1 MKHVQ
6 PHVRGNPLVLIAEP
20 ISQVRDET
28 HQSGGRRLQR
38 RRCCGEALLLAERR
52 KERHGRWTRRWR
64 CDRTTACCNQ
74 AQPLVI
80 ARASTTPR
88 TPFGPQPSP
97 PPRPAQASF
106 RVSSGFQRRRTT
118 LGHFLLREL
127 EVNRGTGGDPWGAAD
142 GAPPGGRRLHRSCGL
157 RPGGGRGDRGKRAT
171 GSAAGPTACSDAM
184 ESRRGGRCICAAPSC
199 AMVRDRDGRGAGHDA
214 DTAVICAELAAA
226 TCRA

>member
-6 PHVRGNPLVLIAEP
+6 PHVRGNPLMLIAEP
-20 ISQVRDET
+20 TSQVRDET

-74 AQPLVI
+74 APPLVI

-97 PPRPAQASF
+97 PPAQASF
-106 RVSSGFQRRRTT
+106 RADSLLISKDDICTRNLVTSTCGKNGAVGLSSIQASFR
-118 LGHFLLREL
+118 FW
-127 EVNRGTGGDPWGAAD
+127 TGPF
-142 GAPPGGRRLHRSCGL
+142 RF
-157 RPGGGRGDRGKRAT
+157 
-171 GSAAGPTACSDAM
+171 
-184 ESRRGGRCICAAPSC
+184 
-199 AMVRDRDGRGAGHDA
+199 
-214 DTAVICAELAAA
+214 
-226 TCRA
+226 

>member
-20 ISQVRDET
+20 TSQVRNET

-52 KERHGRWTRRWR
+52 KERHGQWTRRWR

-74 AQPLVI
+74 APPLVI

-88 TPFGPQPSP
+88 TPFAPSRVHP
-97 PPRPAQASF
+97 LPSTASERTRSVSLDFKALRCAQAA
-106 RVSSGFQRRRTT
+106 
-118 LGHFLLREL
+118 GHIDLREQAK
-127 EVNRGTGGDPWGAAD
+127 GGDPWGGAD
-142 GAPPGGRRLHRSCGL
+142 GAPKGGRRFHRHC
-157 RPGGGRGDRGKRAT
+157 RHQPGGGRGDRGKRAT
-171 GSAAGPTACSDAM
+171 GSAAGPTVCSPAM
-184 ESRRGGRCICAAPSC
+184 ESHRGGRCLCAAPSG
-199 AMVRDRDGRGAGHDA
+199 AVVRDRHGRGAGHDA
-214 DTAVICAELAAA
+214 DAAVICTQLAAA